1 MPDPAPKRPFSKVL
15 IVGAGPSGLL
25 LALLLSKHGIPV
37 HILEAAA
44 DLDQQPRAAHY
55 GGPAIPEFER
65 AGIAD
70 AIRER
75 GIVISTMCWR
85 KPLVGVAGD
94 AGGGGGAEVEVEV
107 EGGGERMAGFDMRV
121 VADVEGQDLRT
132 HCLVLQE
139 LDRLMLEE
147 VTGKYGGV
155 VEWGRRVVGVG
166 QDGEGAWCEV
176 EVEDGGGAGG
186 KRREV
191 VRGDYV
197 VGCDGANSAVRRALF
212 GDEFPGF
219 TWDAQIIATNT
230 YYPFEEKFGWDDA
243 NFIIHP
249 EHFFMAARIT
259 RDGLYR
265 ITYGETPGLSR
276 EEYVA
281 RQPWKFETMLPGHP
295 KPDEYKM
302 INISPYR
309 MHQRCA
315 PKFRVGRVL
324 LAADAAH
331 LCNPWGGLGIT
342 GGFVDVGGLY
352 DCLAGIWDGKADDSI
367 LELYSEK
374 RIEKWRTIIDP
385 ISQENFRRVSD
396 KVPATR
402 FERDEFMQLVQKGD
416 TDKVFLKEL
425 LLGPMEVRYDFTQH
439 YKDVERK
446 E

>member
-1 MPDPAPKRPFSKVL
+1 MADPTPKPKRPFSKVI

-44 DLDQQPRAAHY
+44 DLDPRPRAAHY

-65 AGIAD
+65 AGIA
-70 AIRER
+70 AEIRKR
-75 GIVISTMCWR
+75 GIVINTMCWR
-85 KPLVGVAGD
+85 YPAD
-94 AGGGGGAEVEVEV
+94 ANTDGGGGG
-107 EGGGERMAGFDMRV
+107 GGRAGED
-121 VADVEGQDLRT
+121 
-132 HCLVLQE
+132 

-147 VTGKYGGV
+147 VEGKYGGV
-155 VEWGRRVVGVG
+155 VEWGRKVVGVG
-166 QDGEGAWCEV
+166 QDAEGAWCEV
-176 EVEDGGGAGG
+176 EVEG
-186 KRREV
+186 KGREV

-197 VGCDGANSAVRRALF
+197 VGCDGANSAVRKSLF
-212 GDEFPGF
+212 GEEFPGF

-230 YYPFEEKFGWDDA
+230 YYPFAEKFGWHDA
-243 NFIIHP
+243 NFIVHP

-265 ITYGETPGLSR
+265 ITYGETPGLTN
-276 EEYVA
+276 EEYLT
-281 RQPWKFETMLPGHP
+281 RQPWKFETILPGHP
-295 KPDEYKM
+295 KPDEYKV
-302 INISPYR
+302 ISTSPYR

-315 PKFRVGRVL
+315 PKFRVGRVML
-324 LAADAAH
+324 VADAAH

-396 KVPATR
+396 KDPATR
-402 FERDEFMQLVQKGD
+402 FHRDEFMQMLKKGESD
-416 TDKVFLKEL
+416 EVFLKEL
-425 LLGPMEVRYDFTQH
+425 LLGPMDVRYDFTQH
-439 YKDVERK
+439 YHDAQKK